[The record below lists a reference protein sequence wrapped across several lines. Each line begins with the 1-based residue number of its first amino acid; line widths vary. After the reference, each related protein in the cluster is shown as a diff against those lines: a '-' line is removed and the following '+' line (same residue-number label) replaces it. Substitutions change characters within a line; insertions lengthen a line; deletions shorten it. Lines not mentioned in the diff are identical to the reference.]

1 MLEKIRLWTKFRH
14 FISEGWAQRCSP
26 NLNILTVSFTSIKL
40 HWKKVQR
47 WSFLI
52 NKKYLYWFS
61 AFVTL
66 QYSKIENKKK
76 RRMKC
81 SRYLKFKVISKF
93 SQVIKLDTVRRSLG
107 RSKYT
112 RNCKIKY
119 GLNFSPHE
127 LKWRLLEFNG
137 KDNLWC

>member
-1 MLEKIRLWTKFRH
+1 
-14 FISEGWAQRCSP
+14 
-26 NLNILTVSFTSIKL
+26 
-40 HWKKVQR
+40 
-47 WSFLI
+47 
-52 NKKYLYWFS
+52 
-61 AFVTL
+61 
-66 QYSKIENKKK
+66 
-76 RRMKC
+76 MKC

-93 SQVIKLDTVRRSLG
+93 SQAIKLDTVRRSLG

-137 KDNLWC
+137 KDNL